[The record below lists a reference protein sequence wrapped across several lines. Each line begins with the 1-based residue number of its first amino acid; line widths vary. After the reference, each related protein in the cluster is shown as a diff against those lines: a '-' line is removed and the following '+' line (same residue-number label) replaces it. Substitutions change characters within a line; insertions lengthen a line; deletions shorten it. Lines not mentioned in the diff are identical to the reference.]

1 MSNSLFEKLGGIA
14 GITAIVDDVVE
25 AHMINPA
32 ISARF
37 LPIKDEPERLA
48 IIKKHTIDFF
58 AAGSGG
64 PVTYTGRDMP
74 TAHKG
79 MNITPADYQ
88 HTVDDIMK
96 VLGEHKIDEQ
106 AKVNVLAIL
115 SSLQDSI
122 VAK

>member
-1 MSNSLFEKLGGIA
+1 MSISLFEKLGGIA

-37 LPIKDEPERLA
+37 LPYKEEPERLA
-48 IIKKHTIDFF
+48 MIKKHTIDFF

-74 TAHKG
+74 TAHKD
-79 MNITPADYQ
+79 MSITPADYQ
-88 HTVDDIMK
+88 HTVDDIIK

-106 AKVNVLAIL
+106 SKVNVLAIL

-122 VAK
+122 VGK

>member
-1 MSNSLFEKLGGIA
+1 MSKSLFENLGGIL

-25 AHMINPA
+25 AHMNNPA

-37 LPIKDEPERLA
+37 LPYKDQPERLA
-48 IIKKHTIDFF
+48 MIKKHTIDFF

-74 TAHKG
+74 TTHKG
-79 MNITPADYQ
+79 MNINAAEYQ

-106 AKVNVLAIL
+106 SKVNVLAIL

>member
-1 MSNSLFEKLGGIA
+1 MSKTLFENLGGIA
-14 GITAIVDDVVE
+14 GITAIVDDVVA
-25 AHMINPA
+25 AHMNNPA

-37 LPIKDEPERLA
+37 LPYKDDPERLA
-48 IIKKHTIDFF
+48 KIKKHTVDFF

-64 PVTYTGRDMP
+64 PVTYTGREMP

-79 MNITPADYQ
+79 MNITPAEYQ

-96 VLGEHKIDEQ
+96 VLEEHKIDEQ
-106 AKVNVLAIL
+106 SKISVLAIL

>member
-37 LPIKDEPERLA
+37 LPYKEEPERLA

-64 PVTYTGRDMP
+64 PVTYTGRDMQ
-74 TAHKG
+74 TTHKG

-96 VLGEHKIDEQ
+96 VLGEHLIDEQ
-106 AKVNVLAIL
+106 SKVNVLAIL